1 MGNCCESKNESRGEQ
16 TENPKPLN
24 KYNSAEIKQRFNDY
38 IFKDNIQDFTRKNY
52 DLNDPIFKL
61 IKKEE
66 VDLLTKF
73 YISKKTEYSNDMNSY
88 LGAQNINFANQLTK
102 QIISIEGG
110 RDIYDQ
116 KIEDEINLIKN
127 REDLFKINY
136 LTILIMG
143 TSGTGKST
151 LVNSLL
157 KLRPGKDGP
166 KVGRGKV
173 ITQDVTREFSSKKVP
188 YLRLIDTRGI
198 ELSKAFNVKGIETYI
213 ENFIKEQ
220 LSRNKIEDFVHCIW
234 YCVSSDRFQ
243 DEESDLINHLIEP
256 AKRSK
261 IPIIIVLTQSVD
273 KDRVEEMTKYIKDQN
288 FEDII
293 GVLAE
298 RKELINNTYV
308 EPYNLDKLLKLSIK
322 KCQEAF
328 NGDMKKVMMDNL
340 TKYIKKRLFSKI
352 SSIKNLIIEQMMIDT
367 FDNDLA
373 NQNFEGYIN
382 DIYYYNICYFLDKN
396 RMEKASSKLIE
407 NSDFNMHKKN
417 YFSQSEQ
424 YENKL
429 VQSKLSQYANKLLD
443 IQATKEKERGHP
455 VVMINKRNFN
465 DFVNTTGKFL
475 KDNFKIFSTKIYIDF
490 VIKRISGQLTTSF
503 EQELNLIVENLMI
516 GNKIQNSIANCFYR
530 KFTDFDNY
538 VKKCLYSSS
547 TNDFYVQFEEDIE
560 KPWMANITNNNN

>member
-1 MGNCCESKNESRGEQ
+1 MREEQSKS
-16 TENPKPLN
+16 TKPLN

-38 IFKDNIQDFTRKNY
+38 IFKDNIQDFTIKNY

-116 KIEDEINLIKN
+116 KIENEINLIKN

-166 KVGRGKV
+166 KVGRGRP
-173 ITQDVTREFSSKKVP
+173 ITQEVTREFSNKKVP

-198 ELSKAFNVKGIETYI
+198 ELSKGFNVKGIETHI
-213 ENFIKEQ
+213 KDFIKDQ

-243 DEESDLINHLIEP
+243 DEESDLINNLIEP

-273 KDRVEEMTKYIKDQN
+273 KDRIEEMTKYIKDQN

-340 TKYIKKRLFSKI
+340 TEYIKKRLFSKI

>member
-1 MGNCCESKNESRGEQ
+1 MGNCCESKNELREKQ
-16 TENPKPLN
+16 IKNTKPLN

-38 IFKDNIQDFTRKNY
+38 IFKDNIQDFTIKNY

-116 KIEDEINLIKN
+116 KIENEINFIKN

-166 KVGRGKV
+166 KVGRGRP
-173 ITQDVTREFSSKKVP
+173 ITQEVTREFSNKKVP

-198 ELSKAFNVKGIETYI
+198 ELSKGFNVKGIEKHI
-213 ENFIKEQ
+213 ENFIKDQ

-243 DEESDLINHLIEP
+243 DEESDLINNLIEP

-273 KDRVEEMTKYIKDQN
+273 KDRIEEMTKYIKDKN

-340 TKYIKKRLFSKI
+340 TKYIKKKLFSKI

-367 FDNDLA
+367 FDKDLA

-465 DFVNTTGKFL
+465 DFVNTTGKIL

>member
-1 MGNCCESKNESRGEQ
+1 MGLCESKKELVGEQ
-16 TENPKPLN
+16 IENTKPLN

-38 IFKDNIQDFTRKNY
+38 IFKDNIQDFTGKNY

-116 KIEDEINLIKN
+116 KIENEINFIKN

-143 TSGTGKST
+143 TCGTGKST

-157 KLRPGKDGP
+157 KLRPGKEGP
-166 KVGRGKV
+166 EVGRGRP
-173 ITQDVTREFSSKKVP
+173 ITQEVTREFSSKKVP

-198 ELSKAFNVKGIETYI
+198 ELSKGFNVKGIETHI
-213 ENFIKEQ
+213 KDFIKDQ

-273 KDRVEEMTKYIKDQN
+273 KHRVEEMTKYIKDQN

-340 TKYIKKRLFSKI
+340 TNFIKKRLFSKI

-373 NQNFEGYIN
+373 NQNFEGYIK

-538 VKKCLYSSS
+538 VKKCLYSPS

>member
-38 IFKDNIQDFTRKNY
+38 IFKDNIQDFTIKNY

-127 REDLFKINY
+127 REDLFKKNY

>member
-1 MGNCCESKNESRGEQ
+1 MGNCCESKNELRGEQ
-16 TENPKPLN
+16 IKNPKPLN

-38 IFKDNIQDFTRKNY
+38 IFKDNIQDFTIKNY

-116 KIEDEINLIKN
+116 KIENEINLIKN

-166 KVGRGKV
+166 RVGRGKV
-173 ITQDVTREFSSKKVP
+173 TTQEVTREFSSKKVP

-198 ELSKAFNVKGIETYI
+198 ELSKGFNVKGIETHI
-213 ENFIKEQ
+213 ENFIKDQ

-367 FDNDLA
+367 FDKDLA

-443 IQATKEKERGHP
+443 VQATKEKERGHP

-465 DFVNTTGKFL
+465 DFVNTTGKIL

>member
-1 MGNCCESKNESRGEQ
+1 MGNCCESKNELRGEQ
-16 TENPKPLN
+16 IKNPKPLN

-38 IFKDNIQDFTRKNY
+38 IFKDNIQDFTIKNY

-173 ITQDVTREFSSKKVP
+173 TTQEVTREFSSKKVP

-243 DEESDLINHLIEP
+243 DEESDLINNLIEP

-273 KDRVEEMTKYIKDQN
+273 KDRIEEMTKYIKDKN

-340 TKYIKKRLFSKI
+340 TKYIKKKLFSKI

-367 FDNDLA
+367 FDKDLA

-465 DFVNTTGKFL
+465 DFVNTTGKIL

>member
-38 IFKDNIQDFTRKNY
+38 IFKDNIQDFTIKNY

-116 KIEDEINLIKN
+116 KIENEINFIKN

-173 ITQDVTREFSSKKVP
+173 TTQEVTREFSSKKVP

-198 ELSKAFNVKGIETYI
+198 ELSKGFNVIGIEKHI
-213 ENFIKEQ
+213 ENFIKDQ

-367 FDNDLA
+367 FDKDLA

>member
-38 IFKDNIQDFTRKNY
+38 IFKDNIQDFTIKNY

-116 KIEDEINLIKN
+116 KIENEINFIKN

-173 ITQDVTREFSSKKVP
+173 TTQEPTREFSSKKVP

-198 ELSKAFNVKGIETYI
+198 ELSKGFNVKGIETHI
-213 ENFIKEQ
+213 ENFIKDQ

-243 DEESDLINHLIEP
+243 DEESDLINSLIEP

-293 GVLAE
+293 GILAE
-298 RKELINNTYV
+298 RKELINDTYV

-352 SSIKNLIIEQMMIDT
+352 SSIKNLIIEQMMNDT

-382 DIYYYNICYFLDKN
+382 EIYYYNICYFLDKN